1 MFRSTSFQ
9 GVLASCASGPRAHHS
24 SLSLAQVLGNEH
36 YRAAL
41 AHIRTAHPYWD
52 RKGGAD
58 HLIAFPHDEGACI
71 APIEMA
77 NATFLSSWGRTAL
90 HPRNSTTT
98 MPEHRWHVA
107 GAVHKMYASIR
118 CFDPAKDVVL
128 PPYTSMVELARSV
141 HLSEKPD
148 LDRQRELL
156 FHWRGQVP
164 PKMNHHH
171 HHLISLVIITSVM
184 LARAGAAEDD
194 MITSSDH
201 SHHRDRRRRHHEHH
215 AGRCCGRCQD
225 TRSAYAIKS
234 SSSSRAARPTAS

>member
-1 MFRSTSFQ
+1 MIPFHLRESLLPTHR
-9 GVLASCASGPRAHHS
+9 GLAPIIHVLP
-24 SLSLAQVLGNEH
+24 LAQVLGNEH

-90 HPRNSTTT
+90 HPNNSTTT
-98 MPEHRWHVA
+98 MPEHGWHVA

-148 LDRQRELL
+148 LDRPRELL

-164 PKMNHHH
+164 PRMNPR
-171 HHLISLVIITSVM
+171 SLTVAITSTVIVVVTSIM
-184 LARAGAAEDD
+184 LAGAVED
-194 MITSSDH
+194 
-201 SHHRDRRRRHHEHH
+201 
-215 AGRCCGRCQD
+215 A
-225 TRSAYAIKS
+225 
-234 SSSSRAARPTAS
+234 